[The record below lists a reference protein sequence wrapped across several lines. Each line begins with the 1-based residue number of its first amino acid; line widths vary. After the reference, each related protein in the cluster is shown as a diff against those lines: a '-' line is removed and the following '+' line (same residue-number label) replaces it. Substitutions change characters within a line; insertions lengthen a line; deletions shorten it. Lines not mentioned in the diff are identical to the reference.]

1 MSPVSRRAISHTV
14 LIASLMIFAAIVAAC
29 APVPAAQT
37 SAPTQAAAATEAPAA
52 PAATTAPTEPPA
64 TAAPA
69 ATDAPTVAPT
79 EAPTATTEATTA
91 PEPTAAPAATE
102 ATASAAPVSFSQDL
116 MPLFEQKCVK
126 CHGGSD
132 GEKGDLNLTSH
143 AKLMQ
148 GGEDGQVVMPGDA
161 ANSML
166 WKLVDEGKMPRRQ
179 PRLPQEQIDM
189 IAAWINQG
197 AQDN

>member
-1 MSPVSRRAISHTV
+1 MNPVSRSVTTRTV
-14 LIASLMIFAAIVAAC
+14 LIASLMILAAVLAAC
-29 APVPAAQT
+29 APATATQVA
-37 SAPTQAAAATEAPAA
+37 APTQAPAVTAAPAATEAPAA
-52 PAATTAPTEPPA
+52 TAAPTEAPA
-64 TAAPA
+64 TEAPA
-69 ATDAPTVAPT
+69 ATVAAT

-102 ATASAAPVSFSQDL
+102 ATASAAPVSFSADL

-132 GEKGDLNLTSH
+132 GEKGGLNLTSH
-143 AKLMQ
+143 AKLME
-148 GGEDGQVVMPGDA
+148 GGEDGQVVAPGDA